1 MVLSLNP
8 EVSLIVPIH
17 NEASGI
23 WSNTIKLYELL
34 KKCTSSFEIIL
45 VENGST
51 DNTLTL
57 AKALKKNYSEIKVIE
72 LPEAS
77 LGDAIKTGIKSSKGN
92 KLVYYPIDLSVE
104 LSFISN
110 SIELLSTY
118 DIIIA
123 TKRIKDL
130 DKRPIQRRIMSFL
143 YHKLVRILFNTSI
156 TDTTCA
162 KAYRKKGINE
172 FLNKIPGNS
181 KIFETELII
190 EAEKI
195 GRKIKELPVEVKE
208 NRLSRENLL
217 LKIYFKFRDLLTSKL
232 YLISIIF
239 GLILIFSSFLVII
252 ISGFGPNQAKDDR
265 IFSTILFFSGCQ
277 IIFIGLLSNM
287 IHQIRKELLSK
298 LLK

>member
-1 MVLSLNP
+1 MVLTLNP

-23 WSNTIKLYELL
+23 WSNTIKLYEIL

-45 VENGST
+45 IENGST

-72 LPEAS
+72 LPESS
-77 LGDAIKTGIKSSKGN
+77 LGDAIKTGIKSSKGS

-110 SIELLSTY
+110 SIELLSAY

-123 TKRIKDL
+123 TKRINGS

-143 YHKLVRILFNTSI
+143 YHKLVRILFNTSL

-162 KAYRKKGINE
+162 KAYRKKGISE

-232 YLISIIF
+232 YLLSIIF
-239 GLILIFSSFLVII
+239 GLILICSSFLVLILWGFENLVKDERM
-252 ISGFGPNQAKDDR
+252 IS
-265 IFSTILFFSGCQ
+265 IYLFFSGCQ
-277 IIFIGLLSNM
+277 IILIGLLSNM
-287 IHQIRKELLSK
+287 IHQIRRELLSK